1 MFFRDYSDRMDKKFA
16 ETGGTE
22 GEDKQESPGAELVP
36 ESGENR
42 NQGTDSTQKETARGE
57 KYIRHICT
65 VG

>member
-22 GEDKQESPGAELVP
+22 GEDKQESPGAEPVP

-42 NQGTDSTQKETARGE
+42 NQGTDSTQKATARGE
-57 KYIRHICT
+57 
-65 VG
+65 